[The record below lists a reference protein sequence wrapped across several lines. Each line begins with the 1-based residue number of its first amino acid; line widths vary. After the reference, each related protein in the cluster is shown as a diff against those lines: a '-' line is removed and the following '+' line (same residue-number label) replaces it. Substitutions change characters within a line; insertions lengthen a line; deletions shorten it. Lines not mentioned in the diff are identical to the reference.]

1 MKQRYIKSTY
11 FNTPN
16 MQIKFHFHTYV
27 SLLIIGVI
35 KAQDVTRKH
44 GQPIV
49 YASKLLNR
57 VERKI
62 VIVKNS
68 RH

>member
-1 MKQRYIKSTY
+1 
-11 FNTPN
+11 